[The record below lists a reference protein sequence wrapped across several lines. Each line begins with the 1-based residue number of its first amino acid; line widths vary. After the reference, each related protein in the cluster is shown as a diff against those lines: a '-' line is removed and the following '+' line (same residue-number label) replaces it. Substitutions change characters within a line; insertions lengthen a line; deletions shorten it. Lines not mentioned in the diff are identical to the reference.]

1 MPGFRVALAL
11 VATIAVMGSSS
22 ALAQNQPADNMQ
34 IMMEKVKADKKAV
47 VAQNMGLTETEA
59 KGFWPIYDAYQND
72 LAAINQ
78 RLVGLIQTYAEA
90 YNAKTLTDAQAQS
103 LLANLIAIEES
114 EVTLQKTYI
123 PKLSKVLPGKK
134 VARYIQ
140 IENKIRAGVKYQL
153 ANGIQLAQ

>member
-1 MPGFRVALAL
+1 MPGFRVAL
-11 VATIAVMGSSS
+11 VMVVMIAVGSWS

-47 VAQNMGLTETEA
+47 VAQNMGLTEGEA
-59 KGFWPIYDAYQND
+59 KGFWPIYDAYQHD
-72 LAAINQ
+72 LAGINQ
-78 RLVGLIQTYAEA
+78 RLIDLIKTYANA
-90 YNAKTLTDAQAQS
+90 YNANTLTDDQAQS
-103 LLANLIAIEES
+103 LLANLIAIQES
-114 EVTLQKTYI
+114 EVALQKTYI

-153 ANGIQLAQ
+153 ANGIPLAQ